1 MLRNIFCGCT
11 SNKNI
16 QNDVI
21 TLDIKDDINTE
32 EEKETELE
40 LLEKEEEEEIN
51 KDSSALDSPEL
62 ASPELETMQNTKEI
76 IISEEDEEII
86 DILTQKPV
94 EKAEESKT
102 TTRKYLFF

>member
-21 TLDIKDDINTE
+21 ELDIKDDINT
-32 EEKETELE
+32 EKETELE
-40 LLEKEEEEEIN
+40 LLEKEEEEIN
-51 KDSSALDSPEL
+51 KDSPELDSPEL
-62 ASPELETMQNTKEI
+62 EAMQNTKEKFI
-76 IISEEDEEII
+76 QEEDEEII

-102 TTRKYLFF
+102 ISRKYLFFLNIFF

>member
-11 SNKNI
+11 LNKNI

-21 TLDIKDDINTE
+21 ELDIKVDINTKD
-32 EEKETELE
+32 EKEPELE
-40 LLEKEEEEEIN
+40 LLELLEKVEEEIN
-51 KDSSALDSPEL
+51 KDSFA
-62 ASPELETMQNTKEI
+62 PELETMQNTKEI

-94 EKAEESKT
+94 EKVEESKIIS
-102 TTRKYLFF
+102 RKYLFF